1 MASRGDGRR
10 GQGAA
15 WHDRPGFTP
24 STTEIV
30 GAWLSPAAN
39 APFAVGVAR
48 MVVIVIAM
56 GRSGLERHLLG
67 VNAHELVDT
76 TATAELLTR
85 ARTGE
90 REAFTAL
97 VERHHLELV
106 RIAYAITGDID
117 AARDAAQLAW
127 IKAWQ
132 QLPKVREP
140 ERLRAWLIAI
150 AANEARQSVR
160 AHRRRHVREI
170 APPTHGEP
178 TGPSVTNVADRLD
191 LAAAL
196 VRLDAADRALLAM
209 RYLAGLTAEEIGTA
223 TGRSAS
229 GVRTRLS
236 RLVAHLREDLGHD

>member
-1 MASRGDGRR
+1 MAS
-10 GQGAA
+10 
-15 WHDRPGFTP
+15 
-24 STTEIV
+24 V
-30 GAWLSPAAN
+30 
-39 APFAVGVAR
+39 
-48 MVVIVIAM
+48 
-56 GRSGLERHLLG
+56 GRSGLERHLPD

-76 TATAELLTR
+76 TATAELLAR

-97 VERHHLELV
+97 VERHHAELV
-106 RIAYAITGDID
+106 RIAYAITGDVD

-140 ERLRAWLIAI
+140 DRLRAWLIAI
-150 AANEARQSVR
+150 VANEARQSLR

-170 APPTHGEP
+170 APPAQDERPGHGVI
-178 TGPSVTNVADRLD
+178 TSADRLD
-191 LAAAL
+191 LEAAL
-196 VRLDAADRALLAM
+196 VRLDPADRGLLAM

-236 RLVAHLREDLGHD
+236 RLIARLREDLDHD